1 MSTMRGAMPTT
12 TTRMAPSGALAPATR
27 VEPEEYDLSLTATD
41 RRRYNTNAASFAAN
55 LASAFSS
62 LGIRAQMAANS
73 ASMTSSEVTTDP
85 ADPQARTRWTARVT
99 VQAPTTQALLHRY
112 AGLLKARGEGQ
123 PEPRH
128 RDRKSVV

>member
-73 ASMTSSEVTTDP
+73 ASMTSSEVT
-85 ADPQARTRWTARVT
+85 
-99 VQAPTTQALLHRY
+99 
-112 AGLLKARGEGQ
+112 GC
-123 PEPRH
+123 
-128 RDRKSVV
+128 